1 MILCD
6 SSQPLAEK
14 RNWSSDTWC
23 SPILPILLPLCPLSL
38 SGILH
43 LLSSYLLGY
52 LGFVLFMGS
61 SWIFP
66 SPRSITRSTQPDFL
80 WSNIKISP
88 NPAQVSAQGRG
99 LPWSIQLLN
108 VNPKVWVYMR
118 CLFFKCLKSIEETY
132 ISSKLAPPTTL
143 EVNHSL
149 GWDSR
154 ELIYLSL

>member
-14 RNWSSDTWC
+14 RTEVLRPDA
-23 SPILPILLPLCPLSL
+23 PLSSRSSCL
-38 SGILH
+38 SAH
-43 LLSSYLLGY
+43 SLSQECSTFSLPTY
-52 LGFVLFMGS
+52 LGIIPFMGS

-66 SPRSITRSTQPDFL
+66 SPRSIIRSTQPDFL
-80 WSNIKISP
+80 WSNTKISP
-88 NPAQVSAQGRG
+88 NPAQVSAQGTG

-108 VNPKVWVYMR
+108 VNPQVWVYMR
-118 CLFFKCLKSIEETY
+118 CLFFKCLKSIEEIY
-132 ISSKLAPPTTL
+132 ISNKLATPTPL